1 MIKPKPLQEGSVV
14 AIVATARA
22 VFSKDLEFAKDWLT
36 SCGYQVIL
44 ADNIDH
50 TYHQFA
56 GNDEMRI
63 SALQKIIDDD
73 SIDAIWFGKGG
84 YGSARIV
91 DAINFEPLMERPKWF
106 IGYSDPTVF
115 HLALY
120 NKGIM
125 SLHGAMPVG
134 LADKSMDSRVHLN
147 DLLRGKELHY
157 RLEKASALNRDGEAE
172 GRLIGGNL
180 SVIQSVIGSPTSLYP
195 QDNILFLED
204 LDEYLYHID
213 RMMINLWRNGIFER
227 INGLIIGSF
236 NAMNDNDVAFGKT
249 AYEIIKDVVEQYDL
263 PIYFDFPAGH
273 EVDNYPLLLGE
284 EVIMKVNDGRL
295 NLRAKNGST

>member
-22 VFSKDLEFAKDWLT
+22 VFSKDLEFAEEWLT

-91 DAINFEPLMERPKWF
+91 DAINFEPLMERAKWF

-120 NKGIM
+120 NIGIM

-157 RLEKASALNRDGEAE
+157 RLEKANALNRDGEAE

-263 PIYFDFPAGH
+263 PVYFDFPAGH

-284 EVIMKVNDGRL
+284 EVIMKVHDGQL
-295 NLRAKNGST
+295 NLRAKNGSA

>member
-22 VFSKDLEFAKDWLT
+22 VFSKDLEFAEEWLT

-91 DAINFEPLMERPKWF
+91 DPINFEPLMERPKWF

-125 SLHGAMPVG
+125 SLHGTMPVG

-213 RMMINLWRNGIFER
+213 RMMINLRRNGIFER

-284 EVIMKVNDGRL
+284 EVIMKVHDGQL
-295 NLRAKNGST
+295 NLRAKNGSA

>member
-22 VFSKDLEFAKDWLT
+22 TFSKDLSFAMDWLV
-36 SCGYQVIL
+36 SCGYQVVL
-44 ADNIDH
+44 ADNIDKA
-50 TYHQFA
+50 YHQFA
-56 GNDEMRI
+56 GNDEIRI
-63 SALQKIIDDD
+63 SAFQKVIDDD

-91 DAINFEPLMERPKWF
+91 DTIHFDQLMERPKWF

-125 SLHGAMPVG
+125 SLHAAMPVG
-134 LADKSMDSRVHLN
+134 LADKSTRSRAYLN
-147 DLLRGKELHY
+147 GLLRGEELHY
-157 RLEKASALNRDGEAE
+157 RLEKTSALNRDGEAE
-172 GRLIGGNL
+172 GRLTGGNL
-180 SVIQSVIGSPTSLYP
+180 SVIQSVIGSPSSLRP
-195 QDNILFLED
+195 QDTILFLED

-213 RMMINLWRNGIFER
+213 RMMINLKRNGIFEK

-236 NAMNDNDVAFGKT
+236 NAMNDNEVGFGKT
-249 AYEIIKDVVEQYDL
+249 AYEIIHDVVRQYDF
-263 PIYFDFPAGH
+263 PVYFGFPAGH
-273 EVDNYPLLLGE
+273 EDDNYPLVLGE
-284 EVIMKVNDGRL
+284 KVRMKVHNDRL
-295 NLRAKNGST
+295 NLRTKNGSA

>member
-213 RMMINLWRNGIFER
+213 RMMINLRRNGIFER

-249 AYEIIKDVVEQYDL
+249 AYEIIKDLVEQYDL
-263 PIYFDFPAGH
+263 PIYFGFPAGH

-284 EVIMKVNDGRL
+284 EVVMKVNDGRL

>member
-91 DAINFEPLMERPKWF
+91 DPINFEPLMERPKWF

-157 RLEKASALNRDGEAE
+157 RLEKANALNRDGEAE
-172 GRLIGGNL
+172 GRMIGGNL

-213 RMMINLWRNGIFER
+213 RMMINLRRNGIFER

-249 AYEIIKDVVEQYDL
+249 AYEIIKDLVEQYDL

-284 EVIMKVNDGRL
+284 EVIMKVHDGQL

>member
-91 DAINFEPLMERPKWF
+91 DPINFEPLMERPKWF

-157 RLEKASALNRDGEAE
+157 RLEKANALNRDGEAE

-213 RMMINLWRNGIFER
+213 RMMINLRRNGIFER

-249 AYEIIKDVVEQYDL
+249 AYEIIKDLVEQYDL
-263 PIYFDFPAGH
+263 PIYFGFPAGH

-284 EVIMKVNDGRL
+284 EVVMKVNDGRL